1 MTQIE
6 RGARAEAITVGSM
19 ELRRVAIVT
28 GANHGI
34 GAAAAECL
42 AADGVAVLLAY
53 LRGRV
58 VDDPNTPERYQASR
72 MTDGDAVAARILAA
86 GGEAVA
92 IEADLLDDATPA
104 RLFDAAETHYGPVD
118 ILINNA
124 TGWASGDSFVAGTT
138 DPVGRR
144 TPGVTGALFDHTF
157 GVDARAGAL
166 MIAEFSAR
174 LIDRDGT
181 WGRIVGLTSG
191 TSMGFP
197 SEVTYGA
204 AKAALENYTMS
215 AALELGRHG
224 VTANMIHPPITDSG
238 WVNDAVRQFAATSA
252 DHFHVAEPD
261 EVGRV
266 IAWLCSDDARMV
278 TGNLIRMR

>member
-1 MTQIE
+1 M
-6 RGARAEAITVGSM
+6 RVSSAGMA
-19 ELRRVAIVT
+19 LRHVAIVT

-42 AADGVAVLLAY
+42 AADGVAVLVAY

-58 VDDPNTPERYQASR
+58 VEDPNTPERYQQNR
-72 MTDGDAVAARILAA
+72 MTDGDEVAARISAA
-86 GGEAVA
+86 GGQAFA
-92 IEADLLDDATPA
+92 IEADLLDDATPE
-104 RLFDAAETHYGPVD
+104 RLFDAAEAHFGPVD

-124 TGWASGDSFVAGTT
+124 TGWASGDSFTAGTI
-138 DPVGRR
+138 DPVGRS
-144 TPGVTGALFDHTF
+144 TPGVTGALFDRTF
-157 GVDARAGAL
+157 GVDARASAL
-166 MIAEFSAR
+166 MIAEFSSR
-174 LIDRDGT
+174 LINRDGT

-191 TSMGFP
+191 GSMGFP

-215 AALELGRHG
+215 AALELGRRG

-238 WVNDAVRQFAATSA
+238 WVNDAVRDFAATST
-252 DHFHVAEPD
+252 DHFHVAEPA

-266 IAWLCSDDARMV
+266 IAWLCGDDARMV